1 MRLHPLH
8 GSAPSPHLSHLQ
20 RNLEA
25 ELLGVVTEDTPRG
38 VEEDEG
44 DPGLGPHDLL
54 LQTQQVEVMSF
65 SAAYP
70 PPNTLHLLLVTF
82 SCSSPD
88 WLSFFRNF
96 SLHFLWA
103 GLTPTPSSSAL
114 RGSSHASTK
123 SDHFNCI

>member
-54 LQTQQVEVMSF
+54 LQTQQVEMMSF
-65 SAAYP
+65 SAAFP
-70 PPNTLHLLLVTF
+70 PAWPPLSAIHLLLQQPRLAQLLQELLPPLPVGGVNTYTLLVGTQRLL
-82 SCSSPD
+82 P
-88 WLSFFRNF
+88 RQ
-96 SLHFLWA
+96 HE
-103 GLTPTPSSSAL
+103 
-114 RGSSHASTK
+114 
-123 SDHFNCI
+123 I